1 MAYASGKHSLARCD
15 RCGFVYGYLE
25 LKKEWNNLR
34 VCQECYEPKHPQLDP
49 KTQRVDPEALRN
61 PRPTEPVPT
70 LHLGK
75 VIVSNPVD
83 IHGVSSPIM
92 WAENS
97 NTIGSQF
104 TMTEVAGSLGEVN
117 IVVLPL

>member
-1 MAYASGKHSLARCD
+1 MAYAAGKKSLGRCD
-15 RCGFVYGYLE
+15 RCGFVCDYLE
-25 LKKEWNNLR
+25 LKKEWNNLK

-49 KTQRVDPEALRN
+49 IVHRVDPEALRE
-61 PRPTEPVPT
+61 PRPTEKAPT

-75 VIVSNPVD
+75 AIVSNPVD
-83 IHGVSSPIM
+83 ANGVSSPIM

-104 TMTEVAGSLGEVN
+104 TMTKLTATLGSVT
-117 IVVLPL
+117 IVT

>member
-1 MAYASGKHSLARCD
+1 MAYAVGKKSLARCD

-25 LKKEWNNLR
+25 LKKEWNGLK
-34 VCQECYEPKHPQLDP
+34 VCDECYEPKHPQLDP
-49 KTQRVDPEALRN
+49 IVHRVDPEALRE
-61 PRPTEPVPT
+61 PRPTEKAPT

-83 IHGVSSPIM
+83 VNGVSSPIM

-104 TMTEVAGSLGEVN
+104 TMTKLTATLGSVT
-117 IVVLPL
+117 IVT

>member
-1 MAYASGKHSLARCD
+1 MAYASGTHSLARCD

-34 VCQECYEPKHPQLDP
+34 VCHECFEPKHPQLDP
-49 KTQRVDPEALRN
+49 ISHRVDPEALRD
-61 PRPTEPVPT
+61 PRPTEPTPT

-83 IHGVSSPIM
+83 INGVSSPIM
-92 WAENS
+92 FAGNS
-97 NTIGSQF
+97 NTIGTSY
-104 TMTEVAGSLGEVN
+104 TITEVTASVGTVN
-117 IVVLPL
+117 IVTLSS

>member
-1 MAYASGKHSLARCD
+1 MAYAAGKKSLGRCD
-15 RCGFVYGYLE
+15 RCGFVYDYLE
-25 LKKEWNNLR
+25 LKKEWNNLK

-49 KTQRVDPEALRN
+49 VVHRVDPEALRE

-75 VIVSNPVD
+75 IIVSNPVD
-83 IHGVSSPIM
+83 INGVSSPIM

-104 TMTEVAGSLGEVN
+104 TMTQVTSSLGDVT
-117 IVVLPL
+117 IVT

>member
-34 VCQECYEPKHPQLDP
+34 VCQECYEP
-49 KTQRVDPEALRN
+49 
-61 PRPTEPVPT
+61 EPAPT

-83 IHGVSSPIM
+83 SNGVSSPIM
-92 WAENS
+92 WAHNS

-104 TMTEVAGSLGEVN
+104 TMTQLTSSLGN
-117 IVVLPL
+117 ITIVT